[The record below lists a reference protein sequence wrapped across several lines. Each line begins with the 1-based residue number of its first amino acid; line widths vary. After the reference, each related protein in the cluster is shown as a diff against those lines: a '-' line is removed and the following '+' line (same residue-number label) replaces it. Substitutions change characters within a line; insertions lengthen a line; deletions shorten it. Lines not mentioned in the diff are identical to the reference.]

1 VRILI
6 TGISGF
12 VGRHLVQHLLD
23 ASPDAEIH
31 GTTQKQTPQDTFSA
45 IYHTLDLRDAQAVR
59 DLLAEVQP
67 EQIYHLAAQAFV
79 PRSFEDPWDTLEN
92 NIRSQL
98 NIIIACIAQGIK
110 PRILV
115 VGSAEAY
122 GMVKPEDIPIH
133 EEIPLRPSSP
143 YSVSKVT
150 QDMMGLQ
157 YHTSHQMPI
166 IRVRPFNHTGPGQDE
181 RFVVPA
187 FAMQIARIEIGL
199 QAPVVKV
206 GDLSAERDFTDVRDV
221 VRAYRLVVEQGTSGE
236 VYNISSGA
244 SHSIQ
249 SVLDQLCSESTIP
262 IKVETD
268 PARMRPNAIPV
279 LRGDSTKLREAV
291 GWQPAISFNQM
302 LKDVLNDCRQRIKEL
317 NRS

>member
-12 VGRHLVQHLLD
+12 VGRHLVQHLLETV
-23 ASPDAEIH
+23 PNAEIH
-31 GTTQKQTPQDTFSA
+31 GVTQQQTPQDTSSA
-45 IYHTLDLRDAQAVR
+45 TYHTLDLRDVQAVR
-59 DLLAEVQP
+59 DLLAKIQP

-79 PRSFEDPWDTLEN
+79 PTSFEDPWDTLEN

-98 NIIIACIAQGIK
+98 NLILACLSQNMK
-110 PRILV
+110 PRFLV
-115 VGSAEAY
+115 VGSAETY

-143 YSVSKVT
+143 YSVSKVA

-157 YHTSHQMPI
+157 YHISHQLPI

-187 FAMQIARIEIGL
+187 FAMQIARIENGL
-199 QAPVVKV
+199 QVPIVKV

-221 VRAYRLVVEQGTSGE
+221 VRAYRLVVEQGVPGE

-249 SVLDQLCSESTIP
+249 SVLDELCNQSTLP

-279 LRGDSTKLREAV
+279 LRGDATKLQKAT

-302 LKDVLNDCRQRIKEL
+302 LKDVLNDCRQRI
-317 NRS
+317 RS

>member
-12 VGRHLVQHLLD
+12 VGRHLVQHLLETV
-23 ASPDAEIH
+23 PNAEIH
-31 GTTQKQTPQDTFSA
+31 GVTQQQTAQDTSSA
-45 IYHTLDLRDAQAVR
+45 TYHTLDLRDVQAVR
-59 DLLAEVQP
+59 DLLAKIQP

-79 PRSFEDPWDTLEN
+79 PTSFEDPWDTLEN

-98 NIIIACIAQGIK
+98 NLILACLSQNMK
-110 PRILV
+110 PRFLV
-115 VGSAEAY
+115 VGSAETY

-143 YSVSKVT
+143 YSVSKVA

-157 YHTSHQMPI
+157 YHISHQLPI

-187 FAMQIARIEIGL
+187 FAMQIARIENGL
-199 QAPVVKV
+199 QEPIVKV

-221 VRAYRLVVEQGTSGE
+221 VRAYRLVVEQGIPGE

-249 SVLDQLCSESTIP
+249 SVLDELRNQSTIP

-279 LRGDSTKLREAV
+279 LRGDATKLQKAL
-291 GWQPAISFNQM
+291 GWQPTISFNQM
-302 LKDVLNDCRQRIKEL
+302 LKDVLNDCRQRI
-317 NRS
+317 RS